1 MRPPV
6 LKSLTVRDFALVS
19 ELDVNFE
26 PGLTVITG
34 ASGAG
39 KSILLG
45 ALALVLGERGAADV
59 VRPGAARADISAEF
73 DLGAYPVALALM
85 HELALEDTDQ
95 PGRCLVRRVISA
107 DGRSRAFVN
116 GSPATVQTLKAL
128 CEGLVDIHGQ
138 HENARLLRRD
148 IQLALLDDYGV
159 DAELRQACRE
169 AFREW
174 RASTSA
180 AEELA
185 AAAAAREDRAALLS
199 YQLEELDG
207 LGLAPGEFDVIDA
220 QHRRLA
226 QAKSL
231 RDAAATAL
239 HLLSEERS
247 IGRTQRLL
255 EDIDDPHPRLA
266 GARETLRAASE
277 LIDDAA
283 RDLRAW
289 DDSLDIDPSAL
300 AAVEARLEVVMD
312 IARKHRVP
320 PADLPAHAEALR
332 VELSG
337 LATDRSMLNALIAR
351 AADAKARYQQHA
363 AMLSQMR
370 RSLALQFG
378 AAVGA
383 CMQTLGIEGGALEIA
398 FEAAENESGTDAVD
412 FHVRTNPNYPPG
424 PLGRIASGGERARI
438 SLAIQVVAAARS
450 ELPCLVLDEA
460 DVGVGGTTADVVG
473 RLLRALADNAQVLC
487 VTHAPQVAA
496 LGHHHLRVRKDTAQ
510 ETRID
515 RLDHDSRIEELA
527 RMLAGADITDR
538 TREYARTL
546 FEDAGSLHTDC
557 PPRLP

>member
-185 AAAAAREDRAALLS
+185 AAATAREDRAALLS
-199 YQLEELDG
+199 
-207 LGLAPGEFDVIDA
+207 
-220 QHRRLA
+220 
-226 QAKSL
+226 
-231 RDAAATAL
+231 
-239 HLLSEERS
+239 
-247 IGRTQRLL
+247 
-255 EDIDDPHPRLA
+255 
-266 GARETLRAASE
+266 
-277 LIDDAA
+277 
-283 RDLRAW
+283 
-289 DDSLDIDPSAL
+289 
-300 AAVEARLEVVMD
+300 
-312 IARKHRVP
+312 
-320 PADLPAHAEALR
+320 
-332 VELSG
+332 
-337 LATDRSMLNALIAR
+337 
-351 AADAKARYQQHA
+351 
-363 AMLSQMR
+363 
-370 RSLALQFG
+370 
-378 AAVGA
+378 
-383 CMQTLGIEGGALEIA
+383 
-398 FEAAENESGTDAVD
+398 
-412 FHVRTNPNYPPG
+412 
-424 PLGRIASGGERARI
+424 
-438 SLAIQVVAAARS
+438 
-450 ELPCLVLDEA
+450 
-460 DVGVGGTTADVVG
+460 
-473 RLLRALADNAQVLC
+473 
-487 VTHAPQVAA
+487 
-496 LGHHHLRVRKDTAQ
+496 
-510 ETRID
+510 
-515 RLDHDSRIEELA
+515 
-527 RMLAGADITDR
+527 
-538 TREYARTL
+538 
-546 FEDAGSLHTDC
+546 
-557 PPRLP
+557 